1 MESLGLLVVL
11 LESMASFLNS
21 VPDANSRQQETRS
34 TKPDQSDTYL
44 KRLEDN
50 YSDAVKSFQD
60 EVLEVKKDND
70 KQIEAEVQQR
80 VHAKQNS

>member
-1 MESLGLLVVL
+1 
-11 LESMASFLNS
+11 MASFLNS
-21 VPDANSRQQETRS
+21 VPDSNSRQQETRR
-34 TKPDQSDTYL
+34 TKPDQSDAYL

-50 YSDAVKSFQD
+50 YSDAVKSFQE

-80 VHAKQNS
+80 VCI